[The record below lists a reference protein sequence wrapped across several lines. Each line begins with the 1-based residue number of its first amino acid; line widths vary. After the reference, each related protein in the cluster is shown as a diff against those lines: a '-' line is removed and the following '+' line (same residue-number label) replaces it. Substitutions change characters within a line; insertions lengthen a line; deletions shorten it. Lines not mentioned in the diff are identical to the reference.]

1 MTPDRKS
8 TEPAQQTEREAPS
21 KPSHRR
27 MKWRCSLVLL
37 GVLCVLGLSGRPAGA
52 QVHCPDSQSM
62 VSASFDFHEFTGDK
76 PFTLNTCMTTSY
88 GPAWADIL
96 VKPENFLQCKGASI
110 ALCYYS
116 GPGPVTPCEF
126 APDQATASCTCYE
139 IPGGATYFVDINAI
153 LNLDV
158 YLATVA
164 ECGIDGS
171 DCLPRGSRTA
181 PVCDSINTNT
191 FIPGADLI
199 STFSLYLENEI
210 PISQTQCTIPALY
223 AGCMTAPCTRTGNID
238 PATGLP
244 LVQCTCPTFDG
255 PFQAGQ
261 SVNPQQCVLDNNLV
275 WSAAYAPG
283 GTFPPPLPGC
293 VPDTPGPS
301 GCPLLSPKP
310 PNIPPPPS
318 DISCAKV
325 CGEYRNSAQQGVEVG
340 FTCDA
345 TLCTATKADPDL
357 VKEACSGLGNNDVSE
372 ILKLETAVGFSC
384 AASQICGCTPDQ
396 PTSVAIFSLNARQ
409 RARGIATQCDL
420 NGTLCGT
427 PPESPPVG
435 QIPTLS
441 GRAMIMLAVVLAL
454 VGAAALRRKAYRR
467 F

>member
-1 MTPDRKS
+1 MPKYSWEARSRSGSVQKGVMEATS
-8 TEPAQQTEREAPS
+8 EALVEAQLKKYGLTGITIKEEGKKLEIRLPGFGRG
-21 KPSHRR
+21 KVD
-27 MKWRCSLVLL
+27 MKDLVIFT
-37 GVLCVLGLSGRPAGA
+37 RQFATMI
-52 QVHCPDSQSM
+52 DS
-62 VSASFDFHEFTGDK
+62 
-76 PFTLNTCMTTSY
+76 
-88 GPAWADIL
+88 
-96 VKPENFLQCKGASI
+96 
-110 ALCYYS
+110 
-116 GPGPVTPCEF
+116 
-126 APDQATASCTCYE
+126 
-139 IPGGATYFVDINAI
+139 
-153 LNLDV
+153 
-158 YLATVA
+158 
-164 ECGIDGS
+164 
-171 DCLPRGSRTA
+171 
-181 PVCDSINTNT
+181 
-191 FIPGADLI
+191 
-199 STFSLYLENEI
+199 
-210 PISQTQCTIPALY
+210 
-223 AGCMTAPCTRTGNID
+223 
-238 PATGLP
+238 GLP